1 MKNIALKIFIVI
13 ILCIFGLS
21 YYNNLK
27 TENIRLKSNQN
38 ILLLEK
44 ESLMTQSQA
53 YKVSDSLNA
62 AKVSALQLTVS
73 EYEKYRAQDLALIKA
88 LKIRKANLDRI
99 VSTQIETINTLGIKL
114 RDSIKIDTVTYRSD
128 TVKYFSYKSKYI
140 DVSGCIDIWRDTLEL
155 KVHSREE
162 LKVIETVKYKRF
174 LGFLWKTNK
183 IKSRQLDI
191 ISKNPCT
198 SIINT
203 EYIIVAR

>member
-1 MKNIALKIFIVI
+1 MKNIALKIFIAVV
-13 ILCIFGLS
+13 LCIFGLS
-21 YYNNLK
+21 YYNDLK
-27 TENIRLKSNQN
+27 NENTRLKSNQN

-44 ESLMTQSQA
+44 ESLMAQSQA

-114 RDSIKIDTVTYRSD
+114 RDSIKIDTVTYRPD

-140 DVSGCIDIWRDTLEL
+140 DVSGRIDIWHDTLEL

>member
-1 MKNIALKIFIVI
+1 MKNIALKIFIAI

-21 YYNNLK
+21 YYSDLK
-27 TENIRLKSNQN
+27 NENTRLKSNQN
-38 ILLLEK
+38 VLLLEK

-62 AKVSALQLTVS
+62 VKVSALQLTIS
-73 EYEKYRAQDLALIKA
+73 EYEKYRAQDLALIKE
-88 LKIRKANLDRI
+88 LKIRKTNLDRI
-99 VSTQIETINTLGIKL
+99 VSAQVETINTLGIKL
-114 RDSIKIDTVTYRSD
+114 KESIKIDSITYRPSI
-128 TVKYFSYKSKYI
+128 VKYFHYKSNYI
-140 DVSGCIDIWRDTLEL
+140 DVSGRIDILHDTLEL
-155 KVHSREE
+155 KVHSRED
-162 LKVIETVKYKRF
+162 LKVIETIKYKRF

-183 IKSRQLDI
+183 IKNRQLDI